1 MGILDKKLFL
11 ADLQTRLDDFI
22 PANTARQIIE
32 QAADVLTSY
41 DMSANPSADGGVD
54 ESESLI
60 RLFLDAKAVE
70 GRSAQ
75 TIKQYG
81 YVLENM
87 RRGVGAPLSKV
98 TVHHLRS
105 FFMRERER
113 GVSMRTLEGYRYV
126 LQSFYGWLWREEII
140 PKNPTINLQPIRHPK
155 VIRKPFSQVEI
166 EQMKEAARTTRD
178 KAIICFLLATGCRI
192 SEMCKLNTLDIDFQ
206 ARAVTVLGKGNKQR
220 RVYLDDVSI
229 LYLHR
234 YFREREDSSE
244 ALFVGKGS
252 SRLTPDGVRYMLK
265 QIEKQTGIE
274 NVHPHRFRRTLA
286 TSLISHGMAVQE
298 VAAVLG
304 HDKLDTTMQY
314 VYIDQRAV
322 ENAYRKYA

>member
-32 QAADVLTSY
+32 QAADVLTGY
-41 DMSANPSADGGVD
+41 GITVNPTAAGGAD
-54 ESESLI
+54 ESESMI
-60 RLFLDAKAVE
+60 KLFLDAKAVE
-70 GRSAQ
+70 GRSPQ

-81 YVLENM
+81 YVLKYL
-87 RRGVGAPLSKV
+87 RQGVNVPLSKV

-105 FFMRERER
+105 YLMREKER

-126 LQSFYGWLWREEII
+126 IQSFYGWLWREELIS
-140 PKNPTINLQPIRHPK
+140 KNPTVNLQPIRHEK
-155 VIRKPFSQVEI
+155 VIRKPFSTVEI
-166 EQMKEAARTTRD
+166 EKMKEAAKTTRD

-192 SEMCKLNTLDIDFQ
+192 SEMCALNTLDIDFP
-206 ARAVTVLGKGNKQR
+206 ARAVTVLGKGSKQR
-220 RVYLDDVSI
+220 RVYLDDVAI

-234 YFREREDSSE
+234 YFREREDTSE

-252 SRLTPDGVRYMLK
+252 ERLTPGGVRYMLK
-265 QIEKQTGIE
+265 EIEKQTGIE